1 MPLSPGTALFNSLL
15 LTLSALLVVT
25 DGGKMYMYVGMAWPM
40 PSYRR
45 GPGMTTVS
53 AEYLTKE
60 GQNINVI

>member
-1 MPLSPGTALFNSLL
+1 MPLSPGTALLNNLL
-15 LTLSALLVVT
+15 LIVAVQLVVT
-25 DGGKMYMYVGMAWPM
+25 DGGKMYIYLGMSWPM

-60 GQNINVI
+60 AQNINVI